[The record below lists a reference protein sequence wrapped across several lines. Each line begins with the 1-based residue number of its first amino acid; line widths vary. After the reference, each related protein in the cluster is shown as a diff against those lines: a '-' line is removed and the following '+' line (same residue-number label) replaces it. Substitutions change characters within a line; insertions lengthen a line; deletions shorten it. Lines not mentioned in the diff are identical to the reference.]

1 MTGPADDLSVIFDD
15 QARAVTIGRDRQIQ
29 IKPITVGAVRDFTLA
44 VKPIAADVMAAVNGS
59 GDLMLTLE
67 LHADRMIDAVSIG
80 AGLPLDEVRGLQL
93 DDFVRLAAAIIE
105 VNTDFF
111 VKRLLPTV
119 KQEVAE
125 LQDKVQG
132 GLTVFNA

>member
-1 MTGPADDLSVIFDD
+1 MQTQADDLSVIFDD
-15 QARAVTIGRDRQIQ
+15 QARTVSIGQGREIK

-44 VKPIAADVMAAVNGS
+44 VKPIASDIMAAVNGS
-59 GDLMLTLE
+59 GDLILTLE

-80 AGLPLDEVRGLQL
+80 AGLSLDEVRSLQL

-125 LQDKVQG
+125 LQEKVQG
-132 GLTVFNA
+132 GLTVFKA